1 MTQLTQAQESRTAI
15 ERLYVEM
22 RHIVYRGAYRPN
34 GISGKALR
42 DMLLTLSPE
51 IYGSMK
57 DTEKVELDGLAYVI
71 ERLPKGIEECRFIK
85 LISEEGYLNSSFEV
99 LIPPKRVRNC
109 YRIDRDRMCIEV
121 TRGRSEIYDILT
133 HLTFLYNEAE
143 KIRRKAFDDKG
154 QKVREWI
161 KLEEIITGEVKI
173 TEENQERA
181 IAYLSTLL
189 GCTFAETQIA
199 FKRFEADDNNKGLF
213 QVVHWLG
220 KLSAEAEFET
230 REHEISFSP
239 SLRERLGRHIYGEKW
254 AQNIKNALVA
264 NNLHTRP
271 LHIISANPH
280 SILNSLYAFDALSDM
295 GVELPE
301 TLEELVVQM
310 RQPNHRHWQARVET
324 YAEQNG
330 MQVLKD
336 SAGTNLVV
344 QLFDITKLNLA
355 ALPAEIT
362 CSIDFVQK
370 EMPVLIVMDYAF
382 GEQAYETMDEL
393 LKPIQ
398 TTKGEIKM
406 PITSISIMGKAGILC
421 GEKGDIMI
429 PDAHVFEGTADN
441 YPFKNDFK
449 KEDFEGHGVEAFE
462 GTMISVLGTSLQ
474 NRDILEYFKD
484 SSWQA
489 IGLEMEGAHY
499 QKAIQAESRIRG
511 NIRRDVVLRYAYYAS
526 DNPLLTGGTL
536 ASGSLG
542 TVGVKPT
549 YLITCKIL
557 SKIFSERSK

>member
-1 MTQLTQAQESRTAI
+1 MANLTQAQESRTAI

-51 IYGSMK
+51 IYGSMT
-57 DTEKVELDGLAYVI
+57 DSEKVELDGLAYVI

-85 LISEEGYLNSSFEV
+85 LISEEGYHNASFEV
-99 LIPPKRVRNC
+99 LVPPKRVRNC
-109 YRIDRDRMCIEV
+109 YRIDRERMCIEV

-173 TEENQERA
+173 TAENEERA

-189 GCTFAETQIA
+189 GRTFAETQVA
-199 FKRFEADDNNKGLF
+199 FKRFETDDNNKGLF
-213 QVVHWLG
+213 HVVYWLS
-220 KLSAEAEFET
+220 KLSAQAEFEQ
-230 REHEISFSP
+230 RDLEISFSP

-254 AQNIKNALVA
+254 AQNIKNALVE

-280 SILNSLYAFDALSDM
+280 SVLNSLYAFDALKDM
-295 GVELPE
+295 LTETPE
-301 TLEELVVQM
+301 TLEDLLGLM
-310 RQPNHRHWQARVET
+310 RQPAHRHWQARVES

-336 SAGTNLVV
+336 NAGTNLAV
-344 QLFDITKLNLA
+344 QLFDTESIDLA
-355 ALPAEIT
+355 VLPAEIK
-362 CSIDFVQK
+362 CQIAFVRQEK
-370 EMPVLIVMDYAF
+370 PVLIVMDYAF

-393 LKPIQ
+393 LKPIR
-398 TTKGEIKM
+398 TKDGEIKM
-406 PITSISIMGKAGILC
+406 PIVSISIMGKAGILC

-429 PDAHVFEGTADN
+429 PDAHIFEGTADN

-449 KEDFEGHGVEAFE
+449 KEDFEDQGVEVFE
-462 GTMISVLGTSLQ
+462 GAMISVLGTSLQ
-474 NRDILEYFKD
+474 NRDILEYFKN

-499 QKAIQAESRIRG
+499 QKAIQAESQIRG
-511 NIRRDVVLRYAYYAS
+511 NIRRDVVIRYAYYAS

-542 TVGVKPT
+542 ATGVKPT

-557 SKIFSERSK
+557 SKILQASKS

>member
-1 MTQLTQAQESRTAI
+1 MTHLTQAQESRTAI

-22 RHIVYRGAYRPN
+22 RHIVYRGSYRPN

-51 IYGSMK
+51 IYGSMT
-57 DTEKVELDGLAYVI
+57 DAEKVELDGLAYVI

-85 LISEEGYLNSSFEV
+85 LISEEGYLSSSFEV
-99 LIPPKRVRNC
+99 LVPPKRVRNC

-189 GCTFAETQIA
+189 GRTFAETQIA
-199 FKRFEADDNNKGLF
+199 FRRFEADDNNKGLF
-213 QVVHWLG
+213 HVVHWLG
-220 KLSAEAEFET
+220 KLSAEAEFEQ
-230 REHEISFSP
+230 REREISFSP

-254 AQNIKNALVA
+254 AQNIKNAVVA
-264 NNLHTRP
+264 SNLHNRP
-271 LHIISANPH
+271 VHIISANPH
-280 SILNSLYAFDALSDM
+280 SVMNSLYGYAALKDTFVDIPVS
-295 GVELPE
+295 
-301 TLEELVVQM
+301 LEELVLQM
-310 RQPNHRHWQARVET
+310 RQPSHRPWQAKVEA

-336 SAGTNLVV
+336 NVGTNLVV
-344 QLFDITKLNLA
+344 QLFDTEKIDLA
-355 ALPAEIT
+355 DLPAEIE
-362 CSIDFVQK
+362 CDRAFVEK
-370 EMPVLIVMDYAF
+370 EKPVLIVMDYAF

-398 TTKGEIKM
+398 LAKTEIKM
-406 PITSISIMGKAGILC
+406 PISSISIMGKAGILC
-421 GEKGDIMI
+421 GDKGDIMI
-429 PDAHVFEGTADN
+429 PDAHIFEGTADN
-441 YPFKNDFK
+441 YPFINDFTK
-449 KEDFEGHGVEAFE
+449 TDFEGQGVEVFE
-462 GTMISVLGTSLQ
+462 GAMITVLGTSLQ

-511 NIRRDVVLRYAYYAS
+511 NIKRGVTLRYAYYAS
-526 DNPLLTGGTL
+526 DNPLLTGSTL

-542 TVGVKPT
+542 ATGVKPT

-557 SKIFSERSK
+557 SKIFKSHKK